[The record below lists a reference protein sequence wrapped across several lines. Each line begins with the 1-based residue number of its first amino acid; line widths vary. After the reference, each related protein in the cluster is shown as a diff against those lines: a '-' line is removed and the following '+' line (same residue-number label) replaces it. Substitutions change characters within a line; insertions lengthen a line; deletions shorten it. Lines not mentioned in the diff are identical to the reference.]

1 VIENI
6 FYFPQSQYFT
16 LEFFLKT
23 YRAVFFDFDM
33 TMETSQLCF
42 NIIYVRGTVRKLTI
56 FLDSLLQWSDCQFR
70 LVANGCS
77 SEEVDY
83 LKQLSEAN
91 DRLQLLVFPSNKVVV
106 HSAVLNH
113 LQLLDKDKKFF
124 CFVDSDIFAI
134 DHFLDGLSGLS
145 DNYVGFF
152 SGAPTWVKK
161 KEYKFQPDFDI
172 VGGYY
177 HFMDNDIC
185 LGSTF
190 FAIYKNEVLN
200 KVIQE
205 TGVGFQGYLA
215 KDIPSDLIHVL
226 KELNLLKYSYDT
238 GKLLNILLQVK
249 GHKIT
254 YQDNASLIHI
264 GGINFNSNDKAH
276 KWSFNRR
283 FVYAL
288 FGEYLGSNLFLFLR
302 KHLSN
307 SMPHIKNKI
316 EKQLQIEQ
324 VFRRGRIRKYM
335 TALVNSLESNTEPPK
350 IPITKDAEIK
360 DKLITTA
367 KEIALI
373 YEARD
378 VCSTCSNI

>member
-1 VIENI
+1 
-6 FYFPQSQYFT
+6 
-16 LEFFLKT
+16 
-23 YRAVFFDFDM
+23 M
-33 TMETSQLCF
+33 METSQLCF
-42 NIIYVRGTVRKLTI
+42 NIIYIRGTVKMLTA

-70 LVANGCS
+70 LVANGCFA
-77 SEEVDY
+77 EEIDY
-83 LKQLSEAN
+83 LKQLCEAY
-91 DRLQLLVFPSNKVVV
+91 DRLQLLVFSSNKVVV

-215 KDIPSDLIHVL
+215 KDIPSDLIPVL

-264 GGINFNSNDKAH
+264 GGINFNSNDKVRTL
-276 KWSFNRR
+276 SFKRK

-288 FGEYLGSNLFLFLR
+288 MGQYLGSNLFFFLR
-302 KHLSN
+302 KRLGTG
-307 SMPHIKNKI
+307 MPHMKNKI
-316 EKQLQIEQ
+316 EKQQQIEQ
-324 VFRRGRIRKYM
+324 VFRRDRIRKYM

-360 DKLITTA
+360 HKLTVMS
-367 KEIALI
+367 KEITLV
-373 YEARD
+373 YKRR
-378 VCSTCSNI
+378 